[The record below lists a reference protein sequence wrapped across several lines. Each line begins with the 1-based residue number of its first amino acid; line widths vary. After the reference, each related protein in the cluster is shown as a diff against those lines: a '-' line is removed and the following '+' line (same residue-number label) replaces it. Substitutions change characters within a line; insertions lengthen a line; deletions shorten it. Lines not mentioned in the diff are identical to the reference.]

1 MDGAPPGYE
10 PPVVVYLVEEMDA
23 EKQVAQVGA
32 FFDETE
38 ADALVAR
45 LAAEVERRGSTSSR
59 FIVASPTTNTTDSG
73 RLCQ

>member
-1 MDGAPPGYE
+1 
-10 PPVVVYLVEEMDA
+10 VVVYLVEEMDA

-45 LAAEVERRGSTSSR
+45 LAAEGRETRINLVPVHRRIADYEYDR
-59 FIVASPTTNTTDSG
+59 
-73 RLCQ
+73 